1 MTGDRAKGSGTDVAA
16 VDRLMDANSNT
27 APAFESGPHLN
38 DPYIRTAKRAQMKAA
53 GMKLS
58 DPGLTED
65 MKAILREK
73 E

>member
-1 MTGDRAKGSGTDVAA
+1 MAGDTAKGAGTETATIDG
-16 VDRLMDANSNT
+16 LMDANSNT
-27 APAFESGPHLN
+27 APAIEEGPHLN
-38 DPYIRTAKRAQMKAA
+38 DPHIRKAKRDQMKAA
-53 GMKLS
+53 GVRLS